1 MSKITIFNS
10 WDYLDN
16 PDDGYEAWQFEK
28 NMLLDYFRRQ
38 PTEGQVIMQGTVG
51 RWNGT
56 FPAGKAGIIDLL
68 LSKLLESAD
77 DVEIFDDNGHLF
89 IRTLHHDG
97 ANVFEV
103 KILTCAGLRALEAYN
118 DGHGRW
124 QDISEKELHDKLM
137 HNSRYTHLPYYAKHI
152 GLKAAQTA

>member
-16 PDDGYEAWQFEK
+16 PDDGCEAWQFEK
-28 NMLLDYFRRQ
+28 KQLLDYFRRH

-68 LSKLLESAD
+68 LPKLMERAD
-77 DVEIFDDNGHLF
+77 DVEIYDDNGHLF
-89 IRTLHHDG
+89 IRTFHHYG
-97 ANVFEV
+97 TNIFEV
-103 KILTCAGLRALEAYN
+103 KILTPAGISALEAYSE
-118 DGHGRW
+118 GHGRW

-137 HNSRYTHLPYYAKHI
+137 HNSRYTHLPYYAKHM
-152 GLKAAQTA
+152 GLTAAKTA